1 MNTFKILTGMSLVL
15 VLLAAPA
22 VAGDFDGKK
31 NLICA
36 PVDLIECLPG
46 GKCNQIV
53 ADEIDF
59 PDFFRINFEKKEIR
73 SQQSG
78 HEKRKTSIEHME
90 EIDGKLFIQGAED
103 GLEGA
108 DDGLG
113 WSMAL
118 DQNNGRMVLTAA
130 GREVAFVIFG
140 VCTVP

>member
-1 MNTFKILTGMSLVL
+1 MKILKILAVTALMLG
-15 VLLAAPA
+15 LLSAPA

-36 PVDLIECLPG
+36 PVDLIECGPG
-46 GKCNQIV
+46 GNCNQIV
-53 ADEIDF
+53 ADAIDF

-73 SQQSG
+73 TQQSG
-78 HEKRKTSIEHME
+78 HEKRKTDIEHME

-118 DQNNGRMVLTAA
+118 DQSNGRMVLTAS